1 MPASKSWARTGSEKE
16 KRDIRAK
23 LILANSTIKINALV
37 DFSQ

>member
-1 MPASKSWARTGSEKE
+1 MPASKSWARTGSE

-37 DFSQ
+37 DFFQ